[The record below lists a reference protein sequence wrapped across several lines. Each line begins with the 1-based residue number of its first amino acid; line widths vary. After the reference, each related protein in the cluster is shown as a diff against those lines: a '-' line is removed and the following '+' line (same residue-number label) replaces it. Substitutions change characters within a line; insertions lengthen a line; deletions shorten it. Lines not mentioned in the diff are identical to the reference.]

1 MHEVLQEKKE
11 KKNEKLKTFFLSE
24 WSCLKM
30 MPAWFEYEKKIKKT
44 DRLMAGSHIRL
55 FFYLLDAND
64 ESR

>member
-11 KKNEKLKTFFLSE
+11 KKWKAQDIFLSE

-30 MPAWFEYEKKIKKT
+30 MPAWFDYEKKLKKT
-44 DRLMAGSHIRL
+44 DRLMAGSHIRI